1 MGAWSSSIL
10 GNDTSCEV
18 RERFFELYDLGE
30 KPESISF
37 IILEEQKENLE
48 YDRTNVWL
56 GLAMACWEC
65 KVLTKDIFEEIKKI
79 VDTKE
84 DINFNKQLEA
94 DEDFLKKR
102 QKALNTFVDK
112 ITIEKAKP
120 RARRKIPIQ
129 VESIYVAGM
138 CLTYK
143 NLQEKYIGIYLTKSE
158 HFKNK
163 GKIEFFFLDFESNEP
178 PTLSMFSNS
187 KLYGLK
193 KLGKDWG
200 NYEYQG
206 NVTDLHYEKDT
217 KNDFLNYTPNVLTE
231 IGKLKAPNLD
241 KLINNFKG
249 DFMYLRNPEKMID
262 SMESIRM
269 EGKLEYKLSSMTLNE
284 LLDKIGQ

>member
-18 RERFFELYDLGE
+18 RERFFALYDLGE
-30 KPESISF
+30 KPESISS

-56 GLAMACWEC
+56 GLALACWEC

-84 DINFNKQLEA
+84 DINFNKELEA

-102 QKALNTFVDK
+102 QKALDTFVDK
-112 ITIEKAKP
+112 ITIEKPKP
-120 RARRKIPIQ
+120 RARKKIPIQ

-163 GKIEFFFLDFESNEP
+163 GKIEFFFLDFESNEL

-217 KNDFLNYTPNVLTE
+217 KDDFLNYTPNVLTE
-231 IGKLKAPNLD
+231 IGKLKAPNPD

-269 EGKLEYKLSSMTLNE
+269 EGKIEYKLSSMTLNE

>member
-1 MGAWSSSIL
+1 MGTWSSSIL

-30 KPESISF
+30 KPESIAS
-37 IILEEQKENLE
+37 IILEEQKENLG

-56 GLAMACWEC
+56 GLALACWEC
-65 KVLTKDIFEEIKKI
+65 KVLTRDIFEEVKKI

-84 DINFNKQLEA
+84 DINFNKELDA

-102 QKALNTFVDK
+102 QKALESFVEK
-112 ITIEKAKP
+112 IKIEKPKP
-120 RARRKIPIQ
+120 RARKKIPVQ
-129 VESIYVAGM
+129 VESIYLEGM
-138 CLTYK
+138 CMTYK

-163 GKIEFFFLDFESNEP
+163 GKIEFFFLDFESNEL

-187 KLYGLK
+187 KLFGLK
-193 KLGKDWG
+193 RLGKDWG

-206 NVTDLHYEKDT
+206 NVTDLHYEKET
-217 KNDFLNYTPNVLTE
+217 KADFYSYIPTVLTE
-231 IGKLKAPNLD
+231 IGKLKAPNPD

-249 DFMYLRNPEKMID
+249 DFMYLRNPEKMIE
-262 SMESIRM
+262 SMESIRL
-269 EGKLEYKLSSMTLNE
+269 EGKLEYKLSSITLNE